1 MSKRR
6 AIVLSVTVEGFSQA
20 ETARRYGVTR
30 GWVSKLLAQYRTH
43 GEAAFE
49 PRSRRPRSSPS
60 MVSDVVNEHIVNLRV
75 ELDSQGLD
83 AGPETI
89 KWHLHQHH
97 NIDVSI
103 STIRRRLLAAGL
115 IEPQPKKRPKRSY
128 IRFEAELPNEMW
140 QSDFTHQR
148 LTTGADTEIIT
159 WLDDHSRYCLH
170 STAHQRVSGL
180 IVVETFTKTAE
191 QHGFPASVLTDNGMV
206 YTTRFAGFRGGRNAL
221 ETRLAELEIQQK
233 NSAPNHPTTCG
244 KVERFHQTLKKW
256 LTAQQPQPAS
266 IAELQTLIDAFVD
279 EYNHRR
285 PHRSLGRTTPAVAYQ
300 RLPKTGPAGT
310 DVGPHYRIR
319 RDRIDKTGA
328 VSLRRAGRMHHISIG
343 RPLKRTAV
351 IMLID
356 DLDIRVIA
364 TQTGELLRHL
374 TLNPKRG
381 YQPRFKK

>member
-83 AGPETI
+83 AGPGTI

-128 IRFEAELPNEMW
+128 IRFEADLPNEMW
-140 QSDFTHQR
+140 QSDFTHYR
-148 LTTGADTEIIT
+148 LTGGADTEVLV
-159 WLDDHSRYCLH
+159 WLDDHSRYAL
-170 STAHQRVSGL
+170 SVTAHHRVTGD
-180 IVVETFTKTAE
+180 IVVDTFD
-191 QHGFPASVLTDNGMV
+191 QCGLDQGFPASVLTDNGMV

-266 IAELQTLIDAFVD
+266 I
-279 EYNHRR
+279 
-285 PHRSLGRTTPAVAYQ
+285 
-300 RLPKTGPAGT
+300 
-310 DVGPHYRIR
+310 
-319 RDRIDKTGA
+319 
-328 VSLRRAGRMHHISIG
+328 G
-343 RPLKRTAV
+343 RPLKETAV